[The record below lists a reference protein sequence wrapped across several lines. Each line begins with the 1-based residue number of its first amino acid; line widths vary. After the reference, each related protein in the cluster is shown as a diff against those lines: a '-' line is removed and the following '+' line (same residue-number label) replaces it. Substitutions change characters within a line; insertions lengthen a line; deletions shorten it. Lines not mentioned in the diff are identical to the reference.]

1 MQLQT
6 QLPLLTVTLI
16 SRTLEGHLMISRVH
30 HHVQQAEPQGAFCSN
45 SILVR
50 ASFGFIMTALIKDPV
65 CLLMLAFT
73 LSVLVFLAV
82 LPVLRGVLHWH
93 HGFLCPRVRHS
104 VWQTQGALGPW
115 TNSWLMFMGF
125 RSKLGVAG
133 GRGKRWTG
141 QRASRT
147 WEALTGLVE
156 GVLCTD
162 MGSSHWCS
170 WSPVRSLLW
179 EKLAWALPHHPV
191 IPRCSKLLSGTACS
205 KCDCH

>member
-1 MQLQT
+1 
-6 QLPLLTVTLI
+6 
-16 SRTLEGHLMISRVH
+16 MISRVH

-65 CLLMLAFT
+65 YLLMLVFT

-82 LPVLRGVLHWH
+82 LPVLWGVLHWR

-104 VWQTQGALGPW
+104 VWQTQGAPGPL

-179 EKLAWALPHHPV
+179 EKLAWAPPPTPQWYQDVVSSWVGLHGASV
-191 IPRCSKLLSGTACS
+191 IVTNGEEMLWCWVALQRRYVWKT
-205 KCDCH
+205 K